1 MNGTIVMPGGDPAV
15 LEQMAAQL
23 ETAAQGAASL
33 AGSTGQVTADVRS
46 AAQWTGDAADGYTA
60 FTRNL
65 TLGVT
70 GTGTPLARIAAAVR
84 DYAGSLR
91 AAQQKVTAYAAA
103 AQDAQAAGTSP
114 TTLASAELAGQ
125 DAAAAVAAQQAAGD
139 RAAATVRAASTQ
151 LDDPFG
157 PDGAVRA
164 WIDRVHVP
172 WDSLAG
178 DAVLGRYLAVAA
190 DGRESVELAE
200 EFAKD
205 LPELMSGK
213 FAEFVAPWM
222 SALSKGA
229 TTETEL
235 AGALREFTGD
245 YTAIGG
251 LNTAW
256 KAGGEAAQADSRL
269 LGGVAEGSDLLAIAG
284 DVYTE
289 IKPEDSGAMAV
300 VDRTAAGVNAAA
312 AGLDGGYAI
321 AGLIAGTTFEIPVA
335 GEVALVGTGLYLG
348 ADYLYHH
355 WTPFRDVANDVGHA
369 VASTA
374 KDAWHDVTS
383 FF

>member
-23 ETAAQGAASL
+23 ETAARGAASL

-46 AAQWTGDAADGYTA
+46 AAQWTGDAADGYTGFA
-60 FTRNL
+60 GNL
-65 TLGVT
+65 TQGVT

-91 AAQQKVTAYAAA
+91 AAQQKVTAYATAA
-103 AQDAQAAGTSP
+103 RSAQAAGSTP
-114 TTLASAELAGQ
+114 ATLASAELAGQ
-125 DAAAAVAAQQAAGD
+125 DAAVAVAAQQAAGD

-151 LDDPFG
+151 LEDPFG

-164 WIDRVHVP
+164 WIERVHAP

-178 DAVLGRYLAVAA
+178 DAVLGHYLAVAA

-205 LPELMSGK
+205 LPELMSEK
-213 FAEFVAPWM
+213 FAEFAAPWM

-229 TTETEL
+229 TTEAEL
-235 AGALREFTGD
+235 AGALQDFTGD
-245 YTAIGG
+245 YTAIGA

-256 KAGGEAAQADSRL
+256 KAGGEAAEAGGRL
-269 LGGVAEGSDLLAIAG
+269 LDGIAAGSDGLAGIG
-284 DVYTE
+284 DYYTE
-289 IKPEDSGAMAV
+289 VKPEDSGAMAV

-312 AGLDGGYAI
+312 AGLDGSYAV
-321 AGLIAGTTFEIPVA
+321 AGLIMGTTFEVPVA

-355 WTPFRDVANDVGHA
+355 WTPFRDVANVAGNA

-383 FF
+383 IF